1 MHKKE
6 CLIYYILAKVNMNTN
21 IYIDN
26 MKRLGYYKEKI
37 NACLQGK
44 NMNSEEIAKLAN
56 VSRSTV
62 SRVVNNYKN
71 VPETTR
77 KKVQDVID
85 KYGYTPSS
93 SARTLAGKSNDI
105 IGLFIADIDHTN
117 NNMKWV
123 GINSPYNS
131 ELLSKVIQSCK
142 KRGYMVLVNTITK
155 EEECRQLEQHF
166 KNRMLFG
173 GIFVGFP
180 YHMKALE
187 EISEKKYNMVFID
200 QWQKNDSIAKN
211 VNNVN
216 CDNVKG
222 AKLVV
227 EYLIEQGHRDIAFVK
242 GDYRLSSFERLQ
254 GYKEAL
260 TKNGIPINDELI
272 LTGEYRDDTAYNSVK
287 KMLEKNRPTA
297 IFSANDIMALG
308 VVKAIKEYNLDF
320 PNDIAVVGFDNLQY
334 MDWSSLKLT
343 TVKVDMDQL
352 AEKAVD
358 MLFSGEKGIYEL
370 LQPELVIR
378 DSVPKIK

>member
-1 MHKKE
+1 
-6 CLIYYILAKVNMNTN
+6 
-21 IYIDN
+21 
-26 MKRLGYYKEKI
+26 
-37 NACLQGK
+37 
-44 NMNSEEIAKLAN
+44 MNSEEIAKLAN

-187 EISEKKYNMVFID
+187 EISEKKYNMAFID

-260 TKNGIPINDELI
+260 TQNGIPINDELI